1 MYTEQK
7 IKLFRCKASL
17 PFLELPMTRQTYI
30 SLILILG
37 TLTALVPFTVD
48 MYLPGFPEIAKDLHT
63 TTAEVALSLSSFFI
77 GISAGQLLYGPL
89 LDRFGRKIPLYSGM
103 VLFVISSLCCIW
115 VTNINEL
122 IILRFVQAIG
132 GCAAA
137 VTSMTLVRDLFPVKE
152 SAKVFSLLMLMV
164 GLSPMLAPT
173 IGSYVTDAFGWHAVF
188 ITLAGM
194 GGFVILTVT
203 FFVPDTYVPDTTLS
217 LKPKAILGNFIAV
230 MREPAFYTYAFTGA
244 IAFGGLFAYVASSPL
259 IFREVFLVD
268 TKMYGWIFAFLS
280 IAFIGANQV
289 NMLLLNYY
297 TSEQIVRM
305 ALIGACTVLVGFL
318 SFTLSGTLELY
329 GTIGFLFLYLS
340 FLGLINPN
348 TAALS
353 LAPFSK
359 NAGSASA
366 LLGALQMSMG
376 ALASIAVSL
385 FTNPSTLPMI
395 IIIGATT
402 FLSLFMLTI
411 GKRIA
416 GKSVKTVL
424 ES

>member
-1 MYTEQK
+1 
-7 IKLFRCKASL
+7 
-17 PFLELPMTRQTYI
+17 MTRQTYI

-63 TTAEVALSLSSFFI
+63 TTAQVALSLSSFFI

-89 LDRFGRKIPLYSGM
+89 LDRFGRKIPLYCGM
-103 VLFVISSLCCIW
+103 ILFVLSSLCCIW
-115 VTNINEL
+115 VTDINEL
-122 IILRFVQAIG
+122 IILRLVQAIG

-173 IGSYVTDAFGWHAVF
+173 IGSYVTAAFGWHAVF

-194 GGFVILTVT
+194 GAFVILTVT
-203 FFVPDTYVPDTTLS
+203 LFVPKAYVPDKTLS
-217 LKPKAILGNFIAV
+217 LKPNAILKNFLSV
-230 MREPAFYTYAFTGA
+230 LREPAFYTYAFTGA
-244 IAFGGLFAYVASSPL
+244 IAFGGLFAYVGSSPL
-259 IFREVFLVD
+259 IFREIFHVNTEV
-268 TKMYGWIFAFLS
+268 YGWIFAFLS

-297 TSEQIVRM
+297 SSEQIVRI
-305 ALIGACTVLVGFL
+305 ALIGACAVLVVFL
-318 SFTLSGTLELY
+318 SLTLSGILGLY
-329 GTIGFLFLYLS
+329 GTIAFLFLYLS

-366 LLGALQMSMG
+366 LLGAAQMGMG
-376 ALASIAVSL
+376 ALATFAVSL
-385 FTNPSTLPMI
+385 FPYPSTVPMI
-395 IIIGATT
+395 TIIAVTT
-402 FLSLFMLTI
+402 LLALLMLTV

-416 GKSVKTVL
+416 GKSVNPVI
-424 ES
+424 ESQK

>member
-1 MYTEQK
+1 
-7 IKLFRCKASL
+7 
-17 PFLELPMTRQTYI
+17 MTRQTYI

-63 TTAEVALSLSSFFI
+63 TTAEVALSLSSFLL
-77 GISAGQLLYGPL
+77 GITFGQLLYGPL
-89 LDRFGRKIPLYSGM
+89 LDRFGRKIPLYLGM
-103 VLFVISSLCCIW
+103 ILFVLSSLCCVW

-122 IILRFVQAIG
+122 ILLRFIQAVG
-132 GCAAA
+132 GCSAA
-137 VTSMTLVRDLFPVKE
+137 VTSMTLVRDLFPVKD

-173 IGSYVTDAFGWHAVF
+173 IGSYVTDAYGWHAVF

-194 GGFVILTVT
+194 GSFVILTVT
-203 FFVPDTYVPDTTLS
+203 LFVPNSYVPDKSFS
-217 LKPKAILGNFIAV
+217 LKPVPIIKNFLSV
-230 MREPAFYTYAFTGA
+230 LREPAFYTYALTGA
-244 IAFGGLFAYVASSPL
+244 IAFGGLLAYVASSPL
-259 IFREVFLVD
+259 IFREVFMVD
-268 TKMYGWIFAFLS
+268 TKTYGWIFAFLS

-289 NMLLLNYY
+289 NMILLNHYS
-297 TSEQIVRM
+297 SEQIVRM
-305 ALIGACTVLVGFL
+305 ALIGASLVVILFFALTWSNVLG
-318 SFTLSGTLELY
+318 LY

-366 LLGALQMSMG
+366 LLGAFQMIFAS
-376 ALASIAVSL
+376 LATVAVSL
-385 FTNPSTLPMI
+385 FKTPSTLPMI
-395 IIIGATT
+395 VIIGVTI
-402 FLSLFMLTI
+402 FLSLMMLTI
-411 GKRIA
+411 GKRLA
-416 GKSVKTVL
+416 TKRTNTFVL
-424 ES
+424 DGDE

>member
-1 MYTEQK
+1 
-7 IKLFRCKASL
+7 
-17 PFLELPMTRQTYI
+17 MTRQTYI

-63 TTAEVALSLSSFFI
+63 TTAQVALSLSSFFI
-77 GISAGQLLYGPL
+77 GISVGQLLYGPL
-89 LDRFGRKIPLYSGM
+89 LDRFGRKIPLYCGM
-103 VLFVISSLCCIW
+103 MLFVVSSLCCLW

-173 IGSYVTDAFGWHAVF
+173 IGGYVTAAFGWHAVF

-194 GGFVILTVT
+194 GAFVILTVVL
-203 FFVPDTYVPDTTLS
+203 FVPNNYIPDTTLS
-217 LKPKAILGNFIAV
+217 LKPKAILGNFISV
-230 MREPAFYTYAFTGA
+230 LREPAFYTYAFTGA

-259 IFREVFLVD
+259 VFIDVFHLNG
-268 TKMYGWIFAFLS
+268 KEYGWIFAFLS
-280 IAFIGANQV
+280 IAFIGANQI

-297 TSEQIVRM
+297 TSEQIVRA
-305 ALIGACTVLVGFL
+305 ALIGMCLVLVAFL
-318 SFTLSGTLELY
+318 SLTITGVLGLY
-329 GTIGFLFLYLS
+329 GTIAFLFFYLC

-348 TAALS
+348 TAALA
-353 LAPFSK
+353 LAPFSR

-366 LLGALQMSMG
+366 LLGAFQMCMG
-376 ALASIAVSL
+376 ALASVAVSL
-385 FTNPSTLPMI
+385 FTTPSTLPMI
-395 IIIGATT
+395 TIIGGTA
-402 FLSLFMLTI
+402 FLSLLMLTV
-411 GKRIA
+411 GKRL
-416 GKSVKTVL
+416 GKTQATNVAV
-424 ES
+424 

>member
-1 MYTEQK
+1 
-7 IKLFRCKASL
+7 
-17 PFLELPMTRQTYI
+17 MTRQTYI

-63 TTAEVALSLSSFFI
+63 TTAQVALSLSSFFI

-89 LDRFGRKIPLYSGM
+89 LDRFGRKIPLYCGM
-103 VLFVISSLCCIW
+103 VLFVLSSLCCIW

-122 IILRFVQAIG
+122 IALRLVQAIG

-137 VTSMTLVRDLFPVKE
+137 VTSMTLVRDLFPVKD

-194 GGFVILTVT
+194 GVFVILTVT
-203 FFVPDTYVPDTTLS
+203 LFVPNSYVPDTTLS
-217 LKPKAILGNFIAV
+217 LKPKPILDNFILV
-230 MREPAFYTYAFTGA
+230 LREPAFYTYALTGA

-259 IFREVFLVD
+259 IFREVFEVD
-268 TKMYGWIFAFLS
+268 TKVYGWIFAFLS
-280 IAFIGANQV
+280 VAFIGANQI

-297 TSEQIVRM
+297 TSEQIVRA
-305 ALIGACTVLVGFL
+305 ALIGACAVLVVFL
-318 SFTLSGTLELY
+318 ALTLSGLLGLY
-329 GTIGFLFLYLS
+329 GTIAFLFLYLS

-353 LAPFSK
+353 LAPFSR

-366 LLGALQMSMG
+366 LLGAFQMCMG

-385 FTNPSTLPMI
+385 FTSPSTVPMI
-395 IIIGATT
+395 MIIAGTT
-402 FLSLFMLTI
+402 FLALLMLTV
-411 GKRIA
+411 GKRLA
-416 GKSVKTVL
+416 QRNMERVS
-424 ES
+424 S

>member
-1 MYTEQK
+1 
-7 IKLFRCKASL
+7 
-17 PFLELPMTRQTYI
+17 MTRQTYT

-48 MYLPGFPEIAKDLHT
+48 MYLPGFPEIARDLHT
-63 TTAEVALSLSSFFI
+63 TTAQVALSLSSFFI

-89 LDRFGRKIPLYSGM
+89 LDRFGRKIPLYLGM
-103 VLFVISSLCCIW
+103 TLFVVASICCIW

-122 IILRFVQAIG
+122 IVLRFIQAIG

-137 VTSMTLVRDLFPVKE
+137 VTSMTLVRDLFPVKD

-194 GGFVILTVT
+194 GVFVMLTVT
-203 FFVPDTYVPDTTLS
+203 LFVPNSYVPDTTLS
-217 LKPKAILGNFIAV
+217 LKPKPILDNFILV
-230 MREPAFYTYAFTGA
+230 LREPAFYTYAFTGA

-259 IFREVFLVD
+259 IFREVFEVD
-268 TKMYGWIFAFLS
+268 TKVYGWIFAFLS

-297 TSEQIVRM
+297 TSEQIVRA
-305 ALIGACTVLVGFL
+305 ALIGACAVLVVFL
-318 SFTLSGTLELY
+318 ALTLSGVIGLY
-329 GTIGFLFLYLS
+329 GTIAFLFLYLS

-353 LAPFSK
+353 LAPFSR

-366 LLGALQMSMG
+366 LLGAFQMCMG

-385 FTNPSTLPMI
+385 FNNLSTVPMI
-395 IIIGATT
+395 MIIAGTT
-402 FLSLFMLTI
+402 FLALLMLTV
-411 GKRIA
+411 GKRLAQRNIERV
-416 GKSVKTVL
+416 S
-424 ES
+424 S

>member
-1 MYTEQK
+1 
-7 IKLFRCKASL
+7 
-17 PFLELPMTRQTYI
+17 MTRQTYI

-48 MYLPGFPEIAKDLHT
+48 MYLPGFPEIARDLHT
-63 TTAEVALSLSSFFI
+63 TTAQVALSLSSFFI

-89 LDRFGRKIPLYSGM
+89 LDRFGRKIPLYCGM
-103 VLFVISSLCCIW
+103 VLFVLASLCCIW

-122 IILRFVQAIG
+122 IALRFIQAVG

-137 VTSMTLVRDLFPVKE
+137 VTSMTLVRDLFPVKD

-194 GGFVILTVT
+194 GVFVILTMAL
-203 FFVPDTYVPDTTLS
+203 FVPNTYVPDTTLS
-217 LKPKAILGNFIAV
+217 LKPKAILDNFIMV
-230 MREPAFYTYAFTGA
+230 LREPAFYTYAFTGA

-259 IFREVFLVD
+259 VFREVFMVD
-268 TKMYGWIFAFLS
+268 TKVYGWIFAFLS
-280 IAFIGANQV
+280 VAFIGANQV

-297 TSEQIVRM
+297 SSEQIVRA
-305 ALIGACTVLVGFL
+305 ALIGACAVLVVFIAL
-318 SFTLSGTLELY
+318 TLSGTLGLY
-329 GTIGFLFLYLS
+329 GTIAFLFLYLS

-353 LAPFSK
+353 LAPFSR

-366 LLGALQMSMG
+366 LLGAFQMCMG

-395 IIIGATT
+395 FIIAATT
-402 FLSLFMLTI
+402 FLSLLMLTV
-411 GKRIA
+411 GKRLA
-416 GKSVKTVL
+416 KRNVSTVV
-424 ES
+424 